1 MPVQKRIAQVS
12 VAKQSAKGSAASVG
26 TFQVGVVSGQVVG
39 ADVDEA
45 ELPVTWSSR
54 TPEGWDRIAVVPG
67 MEFTVVAYPKSI
79 GLLIYAACGAVVDS
93 GSGNFTHTITTGTDL
108 PYLTLFATYGG
119 EFYKI
124 VDSKIDTLELTWDRT
139 GALQGKVKFVGCD
152 LTFPVS
158 ADTPTNTE
166 RPKDG
171 LLKGT
176 GGVFQIDG
184 ADAIISKGTI
194 TIANN
199 VAPVQGS
206 AAVEPA
212 DVFPGEQI
220 ITVSLTVIPAS
231 TVLWRKSL
239 TGTTAGTTAAAV
251 VAVGSCEA
259 KFVLDANNSVDITIA
274 NMRFAC
280 PYPDADPGGGPAE
293 IVLEGEAY
301 VKADG
306 TTPYTIV
313 VKNTVASY

>member
-26 TFQVGVVSGQVVG
+26 TYQVGVMSGQVVG
-39 ADVDEA
+39 AAVDEA
-45 ELPVTWSSR
+45 ELPVTWSTR
-54 TPEGWDRIAVVPG
+54 TSEAWDRIAVVPG
-67 MEFTVVAYPKSI
+67 MEFSVVAMPKSI
-79 GLLIYAACGAVVDS
+79 GLLIYAACGAIADS
-93 GSGNFTHTITTGTDL
+93 GSTNFTHTITGGSSL

-119 EFYKI
+119 EFYTI
-124 VDSKIDTLELTWDRT
+124 PDAMIDTLELSWDRT
-139 GALQGKVKFVGCD
+139 GALQAKVKFVGCD

-158 ADTPTNTE
+158 ADTPGSTE

-171 LLKGT
+171 LLKGA

-184 ADAIISKGTI
+184 ANAIISKGTI

-199 VAPVQGS
+199 VQPVQGS

-212 DVFPGEQI
+212 DVFPGEQTV
-220 ITVSLTVIPAS
+220 TVSLTVIPAN
-231 TVLWRKSL
+231 TLLWRKSL
-239 TGTTAGTTAAAV
+239 TGSNAGTTAASV
-251 VAVGSCEA
+251 VAVGTAEV
-259 KFVLDANNSVDITIA
+259 KFILDANNSVDVLIA

-280 PYPDADPGGGPAE
+280 PYPDADPAGGAAE
-293 IVLEGEAY
+293 IVLEGEAF

-306 TTPYTIV
+306 TTPYTIT